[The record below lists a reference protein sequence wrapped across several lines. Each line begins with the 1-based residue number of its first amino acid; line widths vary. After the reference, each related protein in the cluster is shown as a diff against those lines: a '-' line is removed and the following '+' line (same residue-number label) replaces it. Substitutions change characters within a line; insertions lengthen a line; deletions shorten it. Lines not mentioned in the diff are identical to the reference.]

1 MKNLF
6 KWLEVTTAY
15 REARP
20 SKHGEELRWIL
31 NREKIINETTGESV
45 SRGIIRH
52 PGICVIVP
60 QLADGRILLMRQYRY
75 PVDTTIW
82 ELPAGTLSGREDG
95 HRMIATE
102 APELCAVRELHE
114 ETGYHAGA
122 VRKLGEC
129 LAMPGS
135 SDEKIHVFLA
145 TALTP
150 DRQSLDIGEV
160 IEEVRPFTH
169 DEIFSMIDDGTIH
182 DAKTLVGLLLH
193 FRRSAES
200 SR

>member
-20 SKHGEELRWIL
+20 SKHGDELRWIL
-31 NREKIINETTGESV
+31 NQENIVNETSGERV
-45 SRGIIRH
+45 TRGIIRH

-102 APELCAVRELHE
+102 PPELCARRELLE
-114 ETGYHAGA
+114 ETGFIAGT
-122 VRKLGEC
+122 VTKLGEC

-135 SDEKIHVFLA
+135 SDEKIHIFRA
-145 TALTP
+145 TELTA
-150 DRQSLDIGEV
+150 DTQSLDIGEV
-160 IEEVRPFTH
+160 IEEVRPFSRE
-169 DEIFSMIDDGTIH
+169 EIFSMIDDGTIH

-193 FRRSAES
+193 FRRSGEAGG
-200 SR
+200 